1 MLRRVVEFF
10 SPLHNKPNIVAVN
23 IMNFHQQNL
32 NRLPMEDLDCRIND
46 DFIPEDERLMNA
58 EVICGEADL
67 FYLDCYLQ
75 ELFRDRGEC

>member
-1 MLRRVVEFF
+1 
-10 SPLHNKPNIVAVN
+10 
-23 IMNFHQQNL
+23 
-32 NRLPMEDLDCRIND
+32 MEDLDCRIND

-75 ELFRDRGEC
+75 ELFRNGGEC